1 MLKNLLDV
9 EYGEISWSFKVTA
22 SDGTDKG
29 TCTSPFY
36 FVFLQNQFEQ
46 GQIIGQARFA
56 SIEYKFDQGVHC
68 FSAAFAGVPILDSEG
83 K

>member
-9 EYGEISWSFKVTA
+9 EYGEINWSFKVTA

-29 TCTSPFY
+29 TSPFY
-36 FVFLQNQFEQ
+36 FVFLIQNQFEQ
-46 GQIIGQARFA
+46 GQRIGQARFA

-68 FSAAFAGVPILDSEG
+68 FSAAFADVPILDSEG